1 MATKKVGT
9 STGFTSI
16 QRTSPTSQVR
26 DQLLAAIEAGEYPPG
41 SMLPS
46 ERILCE
52 SFGVSR
58 VSIREALAG
67 LQSTGLI
74 RVEHG
79 RGAVVR
85 ESVNDAYAGPFGRY
99 LKLHRAELV
108 ELLRVRGALDELAA
122 SEAAEHGTA
131 AGFKQMLA
139 AADAFEKAALA
150 KERDL
155 ERVANLDIAFHLS
168 IAELGEGELL
178 PRLLSELNQVM
189 TESRR
194 MTLSR
199 PGQLKRSIAEHH
211 AIAKAVADRDSAQA
225 RRAVRKHLSHVRKL
239 VDEIVI
245 AE

>member
-16 QRTSPTSQVR
+16 QRTSPTTQVR

-58 VSIREALAG
+58 VSVREALAG

-131 AGFKQMLA
+131 SGFRKMLA
-139 AADAFEKAALA
+139 AADAFEEATLA
-150 KERDL
+150 PSRDL
-155 ERVANLDIAFHLS
+155 ERIANLDIAFHLS
-168 IAELGEGELL
+168 IAELGEGDLL
-178 PRLLSELNQVM
+178 PGLLSELNQVM

-199 PGQLKRSIAEHH
+199 PGQLARSVAEHS
-211 AIAKAVADRDSAQA
+211 AIAKAVADRDPARA
-225 RRAVRKHLSHVRKL
+225 RREVRKHLAHVRKL

>member
-1 MATKKVGT
+1 MAKKKVGA

-16 QRTSPTSQVR
+16 QRTSPTTQVR
-26 DQLLAAIEAGEYPPG
+26 DQLLAAIEAGAYPPG

-58 VSIREALAG
+58 VSVREALAG

-108 ELLRVRGALDELAA
+108 ELLKVRGALDELAA

-131 AGFKQMLA
+131 SGFRQMMA
-139 AADAFEKAALA
+139 AADAFEEAARSA
-150 KERDL
+150 NRDL
-155 ERVANLDIAFHLS
+155 ERIAELDIAFHLS
-168 IAELGEGELL
+168 IAELGQGDLL
-178 PRLLSELNQVM
+178 PGLLSELNQVM

-199 PGQLKRSIAEHH
+199 PGQLERSVTEHRSIAE
-211 AIAKAVADRDSAQA
+211 AVAERDPARA
-225 RRAVRKHLSHVRKL
+225 RRAVRRHLANVRKL

>member
-1 MATKKVGT
+1 MAKKKVGA

-16 QRTSPTSQVR
+16 QRTSPTTQVR
-26 DQLLAAIEAGEYPPG
+26 DQLLAAIEAGAYPPG

-58 VSIREALAG
+58 VSVREALAG

-108 ELLRVRGALDELAA
+108 ELLKVRGALDELAA

-131 AGFKQMLA
+131 SGFRQMMA
-139 AADAFEKAALA
+139 AADAFEEAARSA
-150 KERDL
+150 NRDL
-155 ERVANLDIAFHLS
+155 ERIAELDIAFHLS
-168 IAELGEGELL
+168 IAELGQGDLL
-178 PRLLSELNQVM
+178 PGLLSELNQVM

-199 PGQLKRSIAEHH
+199 PGQLERSVTEHRSIAE
-211 AIAKAVADRDSAQA
+211 AVAERDP
-225 RRAVRKHLSHVRKL
+225 AVRRHLANVRKL

>member
-1 MATKKVGT
+1 MATKKVGPP
-9 STGFTSI
+9 TGFTSI
-16 QRTSPTSQVR
+16 QRTSPTTQVR
-26 DQLLAAIEAGEYPPG
+26 DQLLAAIEVGEYPPG

-46 ERILCE
+46 ERVLCE

-58 VSIREALAG
+58 VSVREALAG

-99 LKLHRAELV
+99 LKLHRTELV

-122 SEAAEHGTA
+122 SEAAEHGTTP
-131 AGFKQMLA
+131 GFRRMLA
-139 AADAFEKAALA
+139 AADAFEDATRSPN
-150 KERDL
+150 RDL
-155 ERVANLDIAFHLS
+155 ERIANLDIAFHLS
-168 IAELGEGELL
+168 IAELGQGELL
-178 PRLLSELNQVM
+178 PGLLSELNQVM

-199 PGQLKRSIAEHH
+199 PGQLERSVAEHS
-211 AIAKAVADRDSAQA
+211 AIAKAVTERDPARA
-225 RRAVRKHLSHVRKL
+225 RREVRRHLTRVRKL

>member
-1 MATKKVGT
+1 MATKKVGA

-46 ERILCE
+46 ERVLCE

-58 VSIREALAG
+58 VSVREALAG

-99 LKLHRAELV
+99 LRLHRTELV

-131 AGFKQMLA
+131 NGFRHMLA
-139 AADAFEKAALA
+139 AADAFEEATRSPN
-150 KERDL
+150 RDL
-155 ERVANLDIAFHLS
+155 DRIANLDIAFHLS
-168 IAELGEGELL
+168 IAELGRGGLL
-178 PRLLSELNQVM
+178 PGLLSELNQVM

-199 PGQLKRSIAEHH
+199 PGQLERSVAEHS
-211 AIAKAVADRDSAQA
+211 AIAKAVAERDPARA
-225 RRAVRKHLSHVRKL
+225 RREVRKHLAHVRKL

>member
-1 MATKKVGT
+1 MATKKVAP

-16 QRTSPTSQVR
+16 QRTSPTTQVR

-58 VSIREALAG
+58 VSVREALAG

-131 AGFKQMLA
+131 SGFRHMLA
-139 AADAFEKAALA
+139 AADAFEDATRSPN
-150 KERDL
+150 RDL
-155 ERVANLDIAFHLS
+155 DRIANLDIAFHLS
-168 IAELGEGELL
+168 IAELGQGELL
-178 PRLLSELNQVM
+178 PGLLSELNQVM

-199 PGQLKRSIAEHH
+199 PGQLERSVAEHS
-211 AIAKAVADRDSAQA
+211 AIAKAVAERDPARA
-225 RRAVRKHLSHVRKL
+225 RREVRKHLAHVRNL